1 MATELR
7 FRMSIS
13 LQEAS
18 RYYEGRAQ
26 SVKVLAENGQT
37 IRFPAQHIRPF
48 IDQQGVHGY
57 FSISFDDNH
66 KLLAIN
72 KL

>member
-7 FRMSIS
+7 FKMSIS

-48 IDQQGVHGY
+48 I
-57 FSISFDDNH
+57 IS
-66 KLLAIN
+66 KECMVILVLVLMITIN
-72 KL
+72 Y